1 MDKNPSKSALPDL
14 VRELGSTESGLKLLF
29 ITGFRRYLLLNRE
42 KHEGELTTA
51 YARGKWPPKAQRCSS
66 GSNSLDSLI
75 LSHGFGGVCQTHGP
89 GSSGK
94 SQMLFSSAA
103 HYAVSG
109 RRVLFVD
116 TQGKFRPERVLE
128 IAESIS
134 PDAPDP
140 LSHIDVLS
148 TDSPE
153 RIEEEVK
160 LRLRADNWY
169 AAVMLDDLAEPYLRG
184 GFSSRQTSSLC
195 STMRRLSVWSV
206 IFGRHV
212 FVTERVRYDFA
223 TRSQRPVG
231 IDFTSPYISCSLLF
245 QRKDGNFIAKDLFS
259 DRNAVFRVDKS
270 GVRD

>member
-1 MDKNPSKSALPDL
+1 MLHG
-14 VRELGSTESGLKLLF
+14 E
-29 ITGFRRYLLLNRE
+29 RY
-42 KHEGELTTA
+42 EGELTTA
-51 YARGKWPPKAQRCSS
+51 YIRGKWPPRVQRCSS

-75 LSHGFGGVCQTHGP
+75 LNHGFGGVCQVYGP

-134 PDAPDP
+134 PDARDP
-140 LSHIDVLS
+140 LSYIDVLS

-160 LRLRADNWY
+160 LRLRADNGY
-169 AAVMLDDLAEPYLRG
+169 SAVMLDDLAEPYLRG
-184 GFSSRQTSSLC
+184 GYSGRQTSSL
-195 STMRRLSVWSV
+195 STTMRRLSVWSV
-206 IFGRHV
+206 IFGKHV
-212 FVTERVRYDFA
+212 LVTERVRYDFA
-223 TRSQRPVG
+223 TRGQRPVG
-231 IDFTSPYISCSLLF
+231 IDFTCPYISCSLMF
-245 QRKDGNFIAKDLFS
+245 QRKDGNFVAKDLFS
-259 DRNAVFRVDKS
+259 DRNAAFRVDKS